1 MQITLHVNG
10 MMCPMCKAR
19 VEKALAAVEGVQN
32 VEVSLEEKTA
42 AVCGEALDA
51 AVLKNAVINAGYEI
65 AE

>member
-19 VEKALAAVEGVQN
+19 VEKALAAVEGVQS
-32 VEVSLEEKTA
+32 VEVSLEEKIA
-42 AVCGEALDA
+42 AVRGGALDA

>member
-32 VEVSLEEKTA
+32 VEVSLEENTA